1 MATARP
7 SVARKVDG
15 QSMQQANRALVLAL
29 IRHDLTLSRAS
40 IARQTTLSPA
50 AVSGIVDHLIREGF
64 VREEAAA
71 ATGAVG
77 RRPVRLVFNPAAR
90 VTLGIAVDVRQ
101 VTAGLVDL
109 GGEMRAVQRAPVTP
123 GAGLAAVVD
132 TVTQMARRALR
143 GVAGRDVLGVG
154 VAVPGLVRWPDGMIL
169 FSPNL
174 GWRDVPIR
182 DLLQERLGRPV
193 LVDNEVRALALAE
206 HAYGAAR
213 GARTVVVI
221 DAAYGVG
228 GAAIIDGA
236 LYRGVHGA
244 AGEVGHTIV
253 EPDGAVCGCGNRGC
267 LETVASAHGIVAR
280 ATDALAAGRAS
291 ALAADMPN
299 GLTLDHIADAAQAGD
314 ALARAV
320 LARAATHLGLAV
332 ANAIDNWDPERVV
345 LSGPVAPAV
354 GALLDDALTGGGRA
368 ILDVGRAR
376 VPVVRAALGD
386 DAKVIGAAT
395 LAAADY
401 LDAPPHASSRGGP

>member
-1 MATARP
+1 MAAAGP
-7 SVARKVDG
+7 IMARKVDG

-29 IRHDLTLSRAS
+29 IRHDPTLSRAS

-50 AVSGIVDHLIREGF
+50 SVSGIVDHLIREGF

-71 ATGAVG
+71 VTGAVG

-90 VTLGIAVDVRQ
+90 VTLGIAIDVRDI
-101 VTAGLVDL
+101 TAGLVDL
-109 GGEMRAVQRAPVTP
+109 GGEIQATQRVPIAPE
-123 GAGLAAVVD
+123 AGPAAIVD
-132 TVTQMARRALR
+132 TVAQVARRALR
-143 GVAGRDVLGVG
+143 GVASRDVLGVG
-154 VAVPGLVRWPDGMIL
+154 VAVPGLVRWPDGVIL

-182 DLLQERLGRPV
+182 AMLEERLGRPV

-206 HAYGAAR
+206 HSYGAAR

-228 GAAIIDGA
+228 GAVIIDGA

-244 AGEVGHTIV
+244 AGEVGHNIV
-253 EPDGAVCGCGNRGC
+253 EPNGAVCGCGNRGC
-267 LETVASAHGIVAR
+267 LETVASAHGLVAR

-291 ALAADMPN
+291 ALTADASG
-299 GLTLDHIADAAQAGD
+299 GLTLDHIVAAARAGD
-314 ALARAV
+314 ALACEL
-320 LARAATHLGLAV
+320 LARAATYLGLAV

-345 LSGPVAPAV
+345 LNGPVALAV
-354 GALLDDALTGGGRA
+354 GNRLDDALIGGQRA

-376 VPVVRAALGD
+376 VPVARAALGA

-401 LDAPPHASSRGGP
+401 LDAPLHASA

>member
-1 MATARP
+1 MATAGP
-7 SVARKVDG
+7 FVARKVDG

-29 IRHDLTLSRAS
+29 IRHDPTLSRAS

-50 AVSGIVDHLIREGF
+50 SVSGIVDHLIREGF

-71 ATGAVG
+71 ATGVVG

-90 VTLGIAVDVRQ
+90 VTLGIAIDVRD

-109 GGEMRAVQRAPVTP
+109 GGKMRATQRAPVSP
-123 GAGLAAVVD
+123 EAGPAAIVD
-132 TVTQMARRALR
+132 TVAQVARRALR
-143 GVAGRDVLGVG
+143 GVDSRDVLGVG
-154 VAVPGLVRWPDGMIL
+154 VAVPGLVRWPDGVIL

-174 GWRDVPIR
+174 GWRDVPIQAM
-182 DLLQERLGRPV
+182 LEERLGRPV

-206 HAYGAAR
+206 HSYGAAR

-228 GAAIIDGA
+228 GAIIIDSA

-244 AGEVGHTIV
+244 AGEVGHNIV
-253 EPDGAVCGCGNRGC
+253 EPNGAVCGCGNRGC
-267 LETVASAHGIVAR
+267 LETVASAHGLVAR

-291 ALAADMPN
+291 ALAADAR
-299 GLTLDHIADAAQAGD
+299 GRLTLDHIVAAARGGD
-314 ALARAV
+314 ALACEL
-320 LARAATHLGLAV
+320 LARAATYLGLAV

-345 LSGPVAPAV
+345 LSGPVALAV
-354 GALLDDALTGGGRA
+354 GDRLDDALLGGQRA

-376 VPVVRAALGD
+376 VPVVRAALGAE
-386 DAKVIGAAT
+386 AKVIGAAT

-401 LDAPPHASSRGGP
+401 LAAPLRASS

>member
-1 MATARP
+1 MAAASP
-7 SVARKVDG
+7 FVARKVDG

-29 IRHDLTLSRAS
+29 IRHDPTLSRAS

-50 AVSGIVDHLIREGF
+50 SVSGIVDHLIREGF

-71 ATGAVG
+71 ATGVVG
-77 RRPVRLVFNPAAR
+77 RRPMRLVFNPTAR
-90 VTLGIAVDVRQ
+90 VTLGIAIDVRD

-109 GGEMRAVQRAPVTP
+109 GGKMRATQRAPIAP
-123 GAGLAAVVD
+123 EARPAAIVD
-132 TVTQMARRALR
+132 TVAQVARRALR
-143 GVAGRDVLGVG
+143 GVDSRDVLGVG
-154 VAVPGLVRWPDGMIL
+154 VAVPGLVRWPDGVIL

-174 GWRDVPIR
+174 EWRDVPIQAM
-182 DLLQERLGRPV
+182 LEERLGRPV

-206 HAYGAAR
+206 HSYGAAR

-228 GAAIIDGA
+228 GAIIIDSA

-244 AGEVGHTIV
+244 AGEVGHNIV
-253 EPDGAVCGCGNRGC
+253 EPNGAVCGCGNRGC
-267 LETVASAHGIVAR
+267 LETVASAHGLVAR

-291 ALAADMPN
+291 ALAADAR
-299 GLTLDHIADAAQAGD
+299 GRLTLDHIVAAARGGD
-314 ALARAV
+314 ALACEL
-320 LARAATHLGLAV
+320 LARAATYLGLAV

-345 LSGPVAPAV
+345 LSGPVALAV
-354 GALLDDALTGGGRA
+354 GDRLDDALLGGQRA

-376 VPVVRAALGD
+376 VPVVRAERGA

-401 LDAPPHASSRGGP
+401 LDAPT

>member
-1 MATARP
+1 MAAAGP
-7 SVARKVDG
+7 FVARKVDG

-29 IRHDLTLSRAS
+29 IRHDPTLSRAS

-50 AVSGIVDHLIREGF
+50 SVSGIVDHLIREGF

-71 ATGAVG
+71 VTGAVG

-90 VTLGIAVDVRQ
+90 VTLGIAIDVRQ

-109 GGEMRAVQRAPVTP
+109 GGEIQATQRAP
-123 GAGLAAVVD
+123 LAPEARPAAIVD
-132 TVTQMARRALR
+132 TVAHVARRALR
-143 GVAGRDVLGVG
+143 GVASCDVLGVG
-154 VAVPGLVRWPDGMIL
+154 VAVPGLVRWPDGVIL

-174 GWRDVPIR
+174 EWRDVPIR
-182 DLLQERLGRPV
+182 AMLEERLGRPV

-206 HAYGAAR
+206 HSYGVAR

-228 GAAIIDGA
+228 GAVIIDGA

-244 AGEVGHTIV
+244 AGEVGHNIV
-253 EPDGAVCGCGNRGC
+253 EPNGAVCGCGNRGC
-267 LETVASAHGIVAR
+267 LETVASAHGLVAR
-280 ATDALAAGRAS
+280 AIDALAAGRAS
-291 ALAADMPN
+291 ALAADARG
-299 GLTLDHIADAAQAGD
+299 GLTLDHIVATARGGD
-314 ALARAV
+314 ALACEL
-320 LARAATHLGLAV
+320 LARAATYLGLAV

-345 LSGPVAPAV
+345 LSGPVALAV
-354 GALLDDALTGGGRA
+354 GNRLDDALARGQRA

-376 VPVVRAALGD
+376 VPVARAALGA

-401 LDAPPHASSRGGP
+401 LAAPLHASA

>member
-1 MATARP
+1 MLT
-7 SVARKVDG
+7 
-15 QSMQQANRALVLAL
+15 L
-29 IRHDLTLSRAS
+29 IRHDPTLSRAS

-50 AVSGIVDHLIREGF
+50 SVSGIVDHLIREGF

-90 VTLGIAVDVRQ
+90 VTLGIAIDVRD

-109 GGEMRAVQRAPVTP
+109 GGEMRATQH
-123 GAGLAAVVD
+123 AVVAPEAGPAAIVD
-132 TVTQMARRALR
+132 AVTQVARRALR
-143 GVAGRDVLGVG
+143 GVASRDVLGVG
-154 VAVPGLVRWPDGMIL
+154 VAVPGLVRWPDGAIL

-182 DLLQERLGRPV
+182 AMLEERLGRPV

-206 HAYGAAR
+206 HSYGAAR

-228 GAAIIDGA
+228 GAVIIDGA

-244 AGEVGHTIV
+244 AGEVGHNIV
-253 EPDGAVCGCGNRGC
+253 EPNGAVCGCGNRGC
-267 LETVASAHGIVAR
+267 LETVASAHGLVAR
-280 ATDALAAGRAS
+280 AADALAAGRAS
-291 ALAADMPN
+291 TLTADVNAPG
-299 GLTLDHIADAAQAGD
+299 GLTLDHIVATARGGD
-314 ALARAV
+314 ALACEL
-320 LARAATHLGLAV
+320 LARAATYLGLAV

-345 LSGPVAPAV
+345 LSGPVALAV
-354 GALLDDALTGGGRA
+354 GDLLDDALVGGQRA

-376 VPVVRAALGD
+376 VPVARAALGA

-401 LDAPPHASSRGGP
+401 LDAPLHAST

>member
-1 MATARP
+1 MAAAGP
-7 SVARKVDG
+7 IMARKVDG

-29 IRHDLTLSRAS
+29 IRHDPTLSRAS

-50 AVSGIVDHLIREGF
+50 SVSGIVDHLIREGF

-71 ATGAVG
+71 VTGAVG

-90 VTLGIAVDVRQ
+90 VTLGIAIDVRQ

-109 GGEMRAVQRAPVTP
+109 GGEIQATQRAPLAP
-123 GAGLAAVVD
+123 EAGPAAIVD
-132 TVTQMARRALR
+132 TVAHVARRALR
-143 GVAGRDVLGVG
+143 GVASRDVLGVG
-154 VAVPGLVRWPDGMIL
+154 VAVPGLVRWPDGVIL

-182 DLLQERLGRPV
+182 AMLEERLGRPV

-206 HAYGAAR
+206 HSYGAAR

-228 GAAIIDGA
+228 GAVIIDGA

-244 AGEVGHTIV
+244 AGEVGHNIV
-253 EPDGAVCGCGNRGC
+253 EPNGAVCGCGNRGC

-291 ALAADMPN
+291 ALTADASG
-299 GLTLDHIADAAQAGD
+299 GLTLDHIVAAARAGD
-314 ALARAV
+314 ALACEL
-320 LARAATHLGLAV
+320 LARAATYLGLAV

-345 LSGPVAPAV
+345 LNGPVALAV
-354 GALLDDALTGGGRA
+354 GNRLDDALIGGQRA

-376 VPVVRAALGD
+376 VPVARAALGA

-401 LDAPPHASSRGGP
+401 LDAPLHASA

>member
-1 MATARP
+1 MATASP
-7 SVARKVDG
+7 FVARKVDG

-29 IRHDLTLSRAS
+29 IRHDPTLSRAS

-50 AVSGIVDHLIREGF
+50 SVSGIVDHLIREGF

-71 ATGAVG
+71 ATGVVG
-77 RRPVRLVFNPAAR
+77 RRPMRLVFNPAAR
-90 VTLGIAVDVRQ
+90 VTLGIAIDVRDI
-101 VTAGLVDL
+101 TAGLVDL
-109 GGEMRAVQRAPVTP
+109 GGKMRATQRAPIAP
-123 GAGLAAVVD
+123 EARPAAIVD
-132 TVTQMARRALR
+132 TVAQVARRALR
-143 GVAGRDVLGVG
+143 GVDSRDVLGVG
-154 VAVPGLVRWPDGMIL
+154 VAVPGLVRWPDGVIL

-174 GWRDVPIR
+174 GWRDVPIQAM
-182 DLLQERLGRPV
+182 LEERLGRPV

-206 HAYGAAR
+206 HSYGAAR

-228 GAAIIDGA
+228 GAVIIDGA

-244 AGEVGHTIV
+244 AGEVGHNIV
-253 EPDGAVCGCGNRGC
+253 EPNGAVCGCGNRGC
-267 LETVASAHGIVAR
+267 LETVASAHGLVAR

-291 ALAADMPN
+291 ALTADASG
-299 GLTLDHIADAAQAGD
+299 GLTLDHIVAAARAGD
-314 ALARAV
+314 ALACEL
-320 LARAATHLGLAV
+320 LARAATYLGLAV

-345 LSGPVAPAV
+345 LSGSMALAV
-354 GALLDDALTGGGRA
+354 GDRLDDALGGGQRA

-376 VPVVRAALGD
+376 VPVARAALGA

-401 LDAPPHASSRGGP
+401 LAAPLHAST

>member
-1 MATARP
+1 MATAGP
-7 SVARKVDG
+7 FVARKVDG

-29 IRHDLTLSRAS
+29 IRHDPTLSRAS

-50 AVSGIVDHLIREGF
+50 SVSGIVDHLIREGF

-71 ATGAVG
+71 ATGVVG

-90 VTLGIAVDVRQ
+90 VTLGIAIDVRD

-109 GGEMRAVQRAPVTP
+109 GGKMRATQRAPVSP
-123 GAGLAAVVD
+123 EAGPAAIVD
-132 TVTQMARRALR
+132 TVAQVARRALR
-143 GVAGRDVLGVG
+143 GVDSRDVLGVG
-154 VAVPGLVRWPDGMIL
+154 VAVPGLVRWPDGVIL

-174 GWRDVPIR
+174 GWRDVPIQAM
-182 DLLQERLGRPV
+182 LEERLGRPV

-206 HAYGAAR
+206 HSYGAAR

-228 GAAIIDGA
+228 GAIIIDSA

-244 AGEVGHTIV
+244 AGEVGHNIV
-253 EPDGAVCGCGNRGC
+253 EPNGAVCGCGNRGC
-267 LETVASAHGIVAR
+267 LETVASAHGLVAR

-291 ALAADMPN
+291 ALAADAR
-299 GLTLDHIADAAQAGD
+299 GRLTLDHIVAAARGGD
-314 ALARAV
+314 ALACEL
-320 LARAATHLGLAV
+320 LARAATYLGLAV

-345 LSGPVAPAV
+345 LSGPVALAV
-354 GALLDDALTGGGRA
+354 GNRLDDALARGQRA

-376 VPVVRAALGD
+376 VPVARAALGA

-401 LDAPPHASSRGGP
+401 LDAPLHASS

>member
-1 MATARP
+1 MAVAGP
-7 SVARKVDG
+7 FVARKVDG

-29 IRHDLTLSRAS
+29 IRHDPTLSRAS

-50 AVSGIVDHLIREGF
+50 SVSGIVDHLIREGF

-71 ATGAVG
+71 ATGTVG
-77 RRPVRLVFNPAAR
+77 RRPMRLVFNPAAR
-90 VTLGIAVDVRQ
+90 VTLGIAIDVRD

-109 GGEMRAVQRAPVTP
+109 GGKMRATQRAPIAP
-123 GAGLAAVVD
+123 EAGPAAIVD
-132 TVTQMARRALR
+132 TVAQVARRALR
-143 GVAGRDVLGVG
+143 GVASRDVLGVG
-154 VAVPGLVRWPDGMIL
+154 VAVPGLARWPDGVIL

-174 GWRDVPIR
+174 GWRDVPIQAM
-182 DLLQERLGRPV
+182 LEERLRRPV

-206 HAYGAAR
+206 HSYGAAR

-228 GAAIIDGA
+228 GAVIIDGA

-244 AGEVGHTIV
+244 AGEVGHNIV
-253 EPDGAVCGCGNRGC
+253 EPNGAVCGCGNRGC
-267 LETVASAHGIVAR
+267 LETVASAHGLVAR
-280 ATDALAAGRAS
+280 AIDALAAGRAS
-291 ALAADMPN
+291 ALAADARV
-299 GLTLDHIADAAQAGD
+299 GLTLDHIVAAARGGD
-314 ALARAV
+314 ALACEL
-320 LARAATHLGLAV
+320 LARAATYLGLAV

-345 LSGPVAPAV
+345 LSGSVALAV
-354 GALLDDALTGGGRA
+354 GDRLDDALGGGQRA

-376 VPVVRAALGD
+376 VPVARAALGA

-401 LDAPPHASSRGGP
+401 LAAPLHASA

>member
-1 MATARP
+1 MATAGP
-7 SVARKVDG
+7 FVARKVDG

-29 IRHDLTLSRAS
+29 IRHDPTLSRAS

-50 AVSGIVDHLIREGF
+50 SVSGIVDHLIREGF

-71 ATGAVG
+71 ATGVVG
-77 RRPVRLVFNPAAR
+77 RRPMRLVFNPTAR
-90 VTLGIAVDVRQ
+90 VTLGIAIDVRD

-109 GGEMRAVQRAPVTP
+109 GGKMRATQRAPIAP
-123 GAGLAAVVD
+123 EARPAAIVD
-132 TVTQMARRALR
+132 TVAQVARRALR
-143 GVAGRDVLGVG
+143 GVDSRDVLGVG
-154 VAVPGLVRWPDGMIL
+154 VAVPGLVRWPDGVIL

-174 GWRDVPIR
+174 GWRDVPIQAM
-182 DLLQERLGRPV
+182 LEERLGRPV

-206 HAYGAAR
+206 HSYGAAR

-228 GAAIIDGA
+228 GAIIIDSA

-244 AGEVGHTIV
+244 AGEVGHNIV
-253 EPDGAVCGCGNRGC
+253 EPNGAVCGCGNRGC
-267 LETVASAHGIVAR
+267 LETVASAHGLVAR

-291 ALAADMPN
+291 ALAADAR
-299 GLTLDHIADAAQAGD
+299 GRLTLDHIVAAARGGD
-314 ALARAV
+314 ALACEL
-320 LARAATHLGLAV
+320 LARAATYLGLAV

-345 LSGPVAPAV
+345 LSGPVALAV
-354 GALLDDALTGGGRA
+354 GDRLDDALLGGQRA

-376 VPVVRAALGD
+376 VPVVRAALGAE
-386 DAKVIGAAT
+386 AKVIGAAT

-401 LDAPPHASSRGGP
+401 LDAPLHAST

>member
-1 MATARP
+1 MAAAGP
-7 SVARKVDG
+7 FVARKVDG

-29 IRHDLTLSRAS
+29 IRHDPTLSRAS

-50 AVSGIVDHLIREGF
+50 SVSGIVDHLIREGF

-71 ATGAVG
+71 VTGAVG

-90 VTLGIAVDVRQ
+90 VTLGIAIDVRD
-101 VTAGLVDL
+101 VTVGLVDL
-109 GGEMRAVQRAPVTP
+109 GGEVRATQRAQIAPE
-123 GAGLAAVVD
+123 AGPAAIVD
-132 TVTQMARRALR
+132 TVTQVARRALR
-143 GVAGRDVLGVG
+143 GVASRDVLGIG
-154 VAVPGLVRWPDGMIL
+154 VAVPGLVRWPDGVIL

-182 DLLQERLGRPV
+182 AMLEDHLGRPV

-206 HAYGAAR
+206 HSYGAAR

-228 GAAIIDGA
+228 GAVIIDGA

-244 AGEVGHTIV
+244 AGEVGHNIV
-253 EPDGAVCGCGNRGC
+253 EPNGAVCGCGNRGC
-267 LETVASAHGIVAR
+267 LETVASAHGLVAR

-291 ALAADMPN
+291 ALAADAR
-299 GLTLDHIADAAQAGD
+299 GRLTLDHIVAAARGGD
-314 ALARAV
+314 ALACEL
-320 LARAATHLGLAV
+320 LARAATYLGLAV

-345 LSGPVAPAV
+345 LSGPVALAV
-354 GALLDDALTGGGRA
+354 GDRLDDALLGGQRA

-376 VPVVRAALGD
+376 VPVVRAALGAE
-386 DAKVIGAAT
+386 AKVIGAAT

-401 LDAPPHASSRGGP
+401 LAAPLRASS

>member
-1 MATARP
+1 MATASP
-7 SVARKVDG
+7 FVARKVDG

-29 IRHDLTLSRAS
+29 IRHDPTLSRAS

-50 AVSGIVDHLIREGF
+50 SVSGIVDHLIREGF
-64 VREEAAA
+64 VREEAAE
-71 ATGAVG
+71 ATGTVG
-77 RRPVRLVFNPAAR
+77 RRPMRLVFNPAAR
-90 VTLGIAVDVRQ
+90 VTLGIAIDVRDI
-101 VTAGLVDL
+101 TAGLVDL
-109 GGEMRAVQRAPVTP
+109 GGEIQATQRVPIAPE
-123 GAGLAAVVD
+123 AGPAAIVD
-132 TVTQMARRALR
+132 TVAQVARRALR
-143 GVAGRDVLGVG
+143 GVASRDVLGVG
-154 VAVPGLVRWPDGMIL
+154 VAVPGLVRWPDGVIL

-182 DLLQERLGRPV
+182 AMLEERLGRPV

-206 HAYGAAR
+206 HSYGAAR

-228 GAAIIDGA
+228 GAVIIDGA

-244 AGEVGHTIV
+244 AGEVGHNIV

-267 LETVASAHGIVAR
+267 LETVASAHGLVAR

-291 ALAADMPN
+291 ALTADASG
-299 GLTLDHIADAAQAGD
+299 GLTLDHIVAAARAGD
-314 ALARAV
+314 ALACEL
-320 LARAATHLGLAV
+320 LARAATYLGLAV

-345 LSGPVAPAV
+345 LSGPVALAV
-354 GALLDDALTGGGRA
+354 GNRLDDALIGGQRA

-376 VPVVRAALGD
+376 VPVARAALGA

-401 LDAPPHASSRGGP
+401 LAAPLHASA

>member
-1 MATARP
+1 MAAASP
-7 SVARKVDG
+7 FVARKVDG

-29 IRHDLTLSRAS
+29 IRHDPTLSRAS

-50 AVSGIVDHLIREGF
+50 SVSGIVDHLIREGF

-71 ATGAVG
+71 ATGVVG
-77 RRPVRLVFNPAAR
+77 RRPMRLVFNPTAR
-90 VTLGIAVDVRQ
+90 VTLGIAIDVRD

-109 GGEMRAVQRAPVTP
+109 GGKMRATQRAPIAP
-123 GAGLAAVVD
+123 EARPAAIVD
-132 TVTQMARRALR
+132 TVAQVARRALR
-143 GVAGRDVLGVG
+143 GVDSRDVLGVG
-154 VAVPGLVRWPDGMIL
+154 VAVPGLVRWPDGVIL

-174 GWRDVPIR
+174 GWRDVPIQAM
-182 DLLQERLGRPV
+182 LEERLGRPV

-206 HAYGAAR
+206 HSYGAAR

-228 GAAIIDGA
+228 GAIIIDSA

-244 AGEVGHTIV
+244 AGEVGHNIV
-253 EPDGAVCGCGNRGC
+253 EPNGAVCGCGNRGC
-267 LETVASAHGIVAR
+267 LETVASAHGLVAR

-291 ALAADMPN
+291 ALAADAR
-299 GLTLDHIADAAQAGD
+299 GRLTLDHIVAAARGGD
-314 ALARAV
+314 ALACEL
-320 LARAATHLGLAV
+320 LARAATYLGLAV

-345 LSGPVAPAV
+345 LSGPVALAV
-354 GALLDDALTGGGRA
+354 GDRLDDALLGGQRA

-376 VPVVRAALGD
+376 VPVVRAERGA

-401 LDAPPHASSRGGP
+401 LDAPT

>member
-1 MATARP
+1 MATAGP
-7 SVARKVDG
+7 FVARKVDG

-29 IRHDLTLSRAS
+29 IRHDPTLSRAS

-50 AVSGIVDHLIREGF
+50 SVSGIVDHLIREGF

-71 ATGAVG
+71 ATGVVG

-90 VTLGIAVDVRQ
+90 VTLGIAIDVRD

-109 GGEMRAVQRAPVTP
+109 GGKMRATQRAPVSP
-123 GAGLAAVVD
+123 EAGPAAIVD
-132 TVTQMARRALR
+132 TVAQVARRALR
-143 GVAGRDVLGVG
+143 GVDSRDVLGVG
-154 VAVPGLVRWPDGMIL
+154 VAVPGLVRWPDGVIL

-174 GWRDVPIR
+174 GWRDVPIQAM
-182 DLLQERLGRPV
+182 LEERLGRPV

-206 HAYGAAR
+206 HSYGAAR

-228 GAAIIDGA
+228 GAIIIDSA

-244 AGEVGHTIV
+244 AGEVGHNIV
-253 EPDGAVCGCGNRGC
+253 EPNGAVCGCGNRGC
-267 LETVASAHGIVAR
+267 LETVASAHGLVAR

-291 ALAADMPN
+291 ALAADAR
-299 GLTLDHIADAAQAGD
+299 GRLTLDHIVAAARGGD
-314 ALARAV
+314 ALACEL
-320 LARAATHLGLAV
+320 LARAATYLGLAV

-345 LSGPVAPAV
+345 LSGPVALAV
-354 GALLDDALTGGGRA
+354 GDRLDDALLGGQRA

-376 VPVVRAALGD
+376 VPVVRAALGAE
-386 DAKVIGAAT
+386 AKVIGAAT

-401 LDAPPHASSRGGP
+401 LDAPLHAST

>member
-1 MATARP
+1 
-7 SVARKVDG
+7 VARKVDG

-29 IRHDLTLSRAS
+29 IRHDPTLSRAS

-50 AVSGIVDHLIREGF
+50 SVSGIVDHLIREGF
-64 VREEAAA
+64 VREEAAE
-71 ATGAVG
+71 ATGTVG
-77 RRPVRLVFNPAAR
+77 RRPMRLVFNPAAR
-90 VTLGIAVDVRQ
+90 VTLGIAIDVRDI
-101 VTAGLVDL
+101 TAGLVDL
-109 GGEMRAVQRAPVTP
+109 GGEIQATQRVPIAPE
-123 GAGLAAVVD
+123 AGPAAIVD
-132 TVTQMARRALR
+132 TVAQVARRALR
-143 GVAGRDVLGVG
+143 GVASRDVLGVG
-154 VAVPGLVRWPDGMIL
+154 VAVPGLVRWPDGVIL

-182 DLLQERLGRPV
+182 AMLEERLGRPV

-206 HAYGAAR
+206 HSYGAAR

-228 GAAIIDGA
+228 GAVIIDGA

-244 AGEVGHTIV
+244 AGEVGHNIV

-267 LETVASAHGIVAR
+267 LETVASAHGLVAR

-291 ALAADMPN
+291 ALTADASG
-299 GLTLDHIADAAQAGD
+299 GLTLDHIVAAARAGD
-314 ALARAV
+314 ALACEL
-320 LARAATHLGLAV
+320 LARAATYLGLAV

-345 LSGPVAPAV
+345 LSGPVALAV
-354 GALLDDALTGGGRA
+354 GNRLDDALIGGQRA

-376 VPVVRAALGD
+376 VPVARAALGA

-401 LDAPPHASSRGGP
+401 LAAPLHASA